1 MTHESLTP
9 HSVAEEII
17 ESLKQLTNPEGIETA
32 QRFFKQPVPTYGIKA
47 ATIRRIAQD
56 WQRRLKPA
64 WGLNPA
70 VELCNL
76 LIQQK
81 EVESKI
87 VGILI
92 LSGFTRLFEP
102 NLVSVLEK
110 WVEHHADNWAV
121 VDTLAPS
128 VLSPLIDK
136 YPGIIPE
143 IIHWT
148 DSTVL
153 WVRRAAVVTFV
164 PHARKG
170 KYLDSA
176 YAISES
182 LFNDTEDLIH
192 KAVGWLLRE
201 AGKANTSRLEEFLLT
216 HGPKIPRTTV
226 RYAIERF
233 PEPQRKRLLH
243 KTRIQTR
250 NNK

>member
-1 MTHESLTP
+1 MHESLTP
-9 HSVAEEII
+9 RSVAEEII
-17 ESLKQLTNPEGIETA
+17 ESLKQLTNPEGVVTT
-32 QRFFKQPVPTYGIKA
+32 QRYFKRPVSTYGIKA
-47 ATIRRIAQD
+47 ATIRRITQD

-64 WGLNPA
+64 WDLNPA

-76 LIQQK
+76 LIQ
-81 EVESKI
+81 EEELESKL
-87 VGILI
+87 VRILI

-102 NLVSVLEK
+102 NLLSILKK

-121 VDTLAPS
+121 VDTLASS

-143 IIHWT
+143 ITPWT
-148 DSTVL
+148 DSPVL
-153 WVRRAAVVTFV
+153 WVRRAAIVTFV

-201 AGKANTSRLEEFLLT
+201 AGKTDAPRLEEFLLT

-243 KTRIQTR
+243 KTRKQTR
-250 NNK
+250 NKK